1 MIKVENSV
9 IINRPIGEV
18 FEFVS
23 NIENLPQWAGPV
35 LEAKQTS
42 DGAVGV
48 GATQTQVAQFLG
60 RKIETSQEV
69 TEYEPNKKF
78 STKTTSGPLPMEI
91 HYILE
96 PAAEGTKVTLEGNVD
111 AGGFFKVAEPLVAR
125 MLKRQTESDAAN
137 LKDLLEARAE
147 GVA

>member
-9 IINRPIGEV
+9 IINRPISEV

-125 MLKRQTESDAAN
+125 MLKTQTESDAAN
-137 LKDLLEARAE
+137 LNDLLEARAE